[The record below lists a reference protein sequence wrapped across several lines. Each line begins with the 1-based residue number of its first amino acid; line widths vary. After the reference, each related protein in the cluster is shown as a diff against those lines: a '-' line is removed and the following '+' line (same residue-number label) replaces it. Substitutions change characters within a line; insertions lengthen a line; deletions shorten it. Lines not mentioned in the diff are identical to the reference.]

1 MADTYLSV
9 VDNDDVVIGRQLR
22 SIIHRDGLRHR
33 EVHVWF
39 VTKKNEVIFQRRG
52 PNKDT
57 YPDCLDATAGGHVE
71 EGQDYMQAALA
82 EVSEETGIAVS
93 RHLLTPLAKVDALQE
108 DTMRNAVNR
117 VYRMVYL
124 YRFGGEFADL
134 KVEQGD
140 GGGFVLIPMT
150 EIIAKRGELINQLVP
165 GLLEPAYAPVWK
177 SIRDVLRL

>member
-39 VTKKNEVIFQRRG
+39 VTKGGMVVFQRRG
-52 PNKDT
+52 PDKDT

-82 EVSEETGIAVS
+82 EIREETGVS
-93 RHLLTPLAKVDALQE
+93 AFRHMLEPLAKIDAVQH
-108 DTMRNAVNR
+108 DTARNVVNR

-124 YRFGGEFADL
+124 FRYGGEIAEL
-134 KVEQGD
+134 TVEETD
-140 GGGFVLIPMT
+140 GGGFVVIPL
-150 EIIAKRGELINQLVP
+150 EDVLKQRGDLMHQLVP
-165 GLLEPAYAPVWK
+165 GLLEEAYAPAWQGM
-177 SIRDVLRL
+177 RDILHV

>member
-22 SIIHRDGLRHR
+22 SIIHREGLRHR

-39 VTKKNEVIFQRRG
+39 VTKKNELIFQRRG
-52 PNKDT
+52 PHKDT
-57 YPDCLDATAGGHVE
+57 YPECLDATAGGHVE
-71 EGQDYMQAALA
+71 EGQDYMKAAVA
-82 EVSEETGIAVS
+82 EVSEETGMNVP
-93 RHLLTPLAKVDALQE
+93 RHMLTPLGKVDVLQE
-108 DTMRNAVNR
+108 DAPRHVVNR

-124 YRFGGEFADL
+124 YRYAGEVADL

-140 GGGFVLIPMT
+140 GGGFELIALTDVL
-150 EIIAKRGELINQLVP
+150 AKRGALINQLVP

-177 SIRDVLRL
+177 SIQDVLRV